1 MPTAQHP
8 VPHAAG
14 FLLFSSA
21 RGRSDCGKCGP
32 TTAVVSIISMG
43 ENCTIEAR
51 NAIVLVDPV
60 GSAIVGTKMRLIPY
74 PSRR

>member
-1 MPTAQHP
+1 
-8 VPHAAG
+8 
-14 FLLFSSA
+14 
-21 RGRSDCGKCGP
+21 
-32 TTAVVSIISMG
+32 VSIISMG

-51 NAIVLVDPV
+51 NAIVLVDPG